1 VTVRKILLI
10 RRKRDAQEFC
20 PGYDEHS
27 DVQIGC
33 LVLDGL
39 VLYGCDPPMDSYFLK
54 GGWST
59 LEGHTETGNV
69 KYSWLRAGEA
79 FVLSSSSCYCE
90 DIPRGDTVKACK
102 PVIPV
107 TTLKGRNCSLRIQF
121 AVIICE

>member
-1 VTVRKILLI
+1 MTVRKILLI

-54 GGWST
+54 GGWTT
-59 LEGHTETGNV
+59 LEDHTEMGSV
-69 KYSWLRAGEA
+69 KYSWLEMHSYSQLDCIIVKT
-79 FVLSSSSCYCE
+79 FHEEILS
-90 DIPRGDTVKACK
+90 RLV
-102 PVIPV
+102 PV
-107 TTLKGRNCSLRIQF
+107 TILKGRSCSPRMLF
-121 AVIICE
+121 AVIVICE